1 MESLLR
7 VELGTNSARPL
18 GAAAGGGCISAGQSY
33 ETGRGHVFTK
43 SGHPPLHL
51 LTMPPHLLT
60 TLRHHLT
67 SSTLLFASSPTHPLI
82 QKPINPSHCCLFV
95 QPRWLRSLQPRRCS
109 LGWSPLAD
117 GANPLSERVWRSRHS
132 SQPSPCVA
140 SP

>member
-18 GAAAGGGCISAGQSY
+18 GAAAGGSCISAGQSY

-43 SGHPPLHL
+43 SVHPPLHL
-51 LTMPPHLLT
+51 LTMPPRLLT
-60 TLRHHLT
+60 TPPPP
-67 SSTLLFASSPTHPLI
+67 LLSLSE
-82 QKPINPSHCCLFV
+82 QSHCCLFV
-95 QPRWLRSLQPRRCS
+95 QPRWLRSLQPCRCS

>member
-33 ETGRGHVFTK
+33 ETGP
-43 SGHPPLHL
+43 PPLL
-51 LTMPPHLLT
+51 SL
-60 TLRHHLT
+60 
-67 SSTLLFASSPTHPLI
+67 SE
-82 QKPINPSHCCLFV
+82 QSHCCLFV